1 MIGCFREIPQRLC
14 PLATAVAALAGGCG
28 GSDATATAEVMLHA
42 EQGPFEGTLRI
53 DPSPPH
59 VGQHQVVVVLSSDPD
74 GQEPLEGATV
84 LLSPWMPAHG
94 HGSLDVEAIEAE
106 PGVYMA
112 DDVWLNMPGIWDLR
126 VQVASSSAEHGDLVA
141 TVEVP

>member
-1 MIGCFREIPQRLC
+1 MLGCFRGIPRTLC
-14 PLATAVAALAGGCG
+14 ALPVAIAAIAGC

-42 EQGPFEGTLRI
+42 QDGPFEGTLLI

-59 VGQHQVVVVLSSDPD
+59 VGQHHVVVVLSSDPGGED
-74 GQEPLEGATV
+74 PLEGASV
-84 LLSPWMPAHG
+84 RLSPWMPAHG
-94 HGSLDVEAIEAE
+94 HGTADVEAIEAE
-106 PGVYMA
+106 PGVYVA

-126 VQVASSSAEHGDLVA
+126 VHVAANGAAEQGDLVA